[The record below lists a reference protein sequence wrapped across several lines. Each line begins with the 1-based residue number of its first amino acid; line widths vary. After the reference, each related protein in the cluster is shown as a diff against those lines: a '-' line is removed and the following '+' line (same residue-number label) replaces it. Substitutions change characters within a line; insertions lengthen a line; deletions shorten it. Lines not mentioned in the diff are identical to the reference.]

1 MTKGLLLA
9 ASMMFAVAGTA
20 QGVSVPPGAPPA
32 PASVPAKPEK
42 TVEGATP
49 GRVAQVERCQGRKF
63 ESIVEIDPVKKRSTR
78 IKLCANPGSSDADW
92 VKTLEAA
99 VAQIEQ
105 RDMPALA
112 KDKLIGEL
120 ESEISKY
127 GQVSKPAIVAPGA
140 PVYMTKEAGP
150 ASGLIAPTERFET
163 SVLPPL
169 PPPLP
174 RKLASRGATATT
186 EAPPRPVMNIRI
198 KCLARGESGAGG
210 TCDFFDRDTM
220 LVVSAVQGLEKG
232 GALRFLRRGE
242 ARDEVV
248 LTPLAVGQSVRV
260 RLPAA
265 LCRGIAYSKV
275 EIELLGP
282 KSTGAASARLGPYGL
297 RC

>member
-1 MTKGLLLA
+1 MLVINGLILA
-9 ASMMFAVAGTA
+9 ASVAFAVPGIAQVATA
-20 QGVSVPPGAPPA
+20 PSTAT
-32 PASVPAKPEK
+32 ASKPEK

-105 RDMPALA
+105 RDMAAAA

-120 ESEISKY
+120 KSEISKY
-127 GQVSKPAIVAPGA
+127 GQVSKPTIVAPGA
-140 PVYMTKEAGP
+140 PVYITKEAGP

-163 SVLPPL
+163 SVLPPM

-174 RKLASRGATATT
+174 RKLARRGATATT

-220 LVVSAVQGLEKG
+220 LVVSAVQGIEKG
-232 GALRFLRRGE
+232 AALRFLRRGE
-242 ARDEVV
+242 ARDEVF
-248 LTPLAVGQSVRV
+248 LSPLAVGQSVRI
-260 RLPAA
+260 RLPAE
-265 LCRGIAYSKV
+265 LCRGISYSKV

-282 KSTGAASARLGPYGL
+282 KAIGAAAARLGPYGL

>member
-1 MTKGLLLA
+1 MLVTKGLLLA

-20 QGVSVPPGAPPA
+20 QGVSVPPDAPPA
-32 PASVPAKPEK
+32 VASVPVKPAK

-105 RDMPALA
+105 RDMPAAA

-120 ESEISKY
+120 KSELAKY
-127 GQVSKPAIVAPGA
+127 AQTSKPAVIAQGA
-140 PVYMTKEAGP
+140 PLFLTKEPGP
-150 ASGLIAPTERFET
+150 ANTLIAPTERYET

-169 PPPLP
+169 PT
-174 RKLASRGATATT
+174 RKLASKGTPAT
-186 EAPPRPVMNIRI
+186 EAPARPAMSIRI
-198 KCLARGESGAGG
+198 KCLMRGEGGAGG

-220 LVVSAVQGLEKG
+220 LVVSAVKGLEKG
-232 GALRFLRRGE
+232 AALRFLRRGE

-248 LTPLAVGQSVRV
+248 LSPLAVGQSARV
-260 RLPAA
+260 RLPAE
-265 LCRGIAYSKV
+265 LCRGVTYSKV

-282 KSTGAASARLGPYGL
+282 KAIGAAAARLGPYGL

>member
-140 PVYMTKEAGP
+140 PVYMTKEAGS

-186 EAPPRPVMNIRI
+186 EAPHGPVMNIRI
-198 KCLARGESGAGG
+198 KCLTRGESGVGG
-210 TCDFFDRDTM
+210 TCEVFDRDTR

-232 GALRFLRRGE
+232 AALRFLRRGE
-242 ARDEVV
+242 ARGEVV
-248 LTPLAVGQSVRV
+248 LSPLAVGQSARV
-260 RLPAA
+260 RLPAD
-265 LCRGIAYSKV
+265 LCQGVFHSKV
-275 EIELLGP
+275 EIELLAA
-282 KSTGAASARLGPYGL
+282 KSTGSASARLGPYGL

>member
-1 MTKGLLLA
+1 MLITKGLIFA
-9 ASMMFAVAGTA
+9 ASVAFAVPGIA
-20 QGVSVPPGAPPA
+20 QVTTA
-32 PASVPAKPEK
+32 PATATASKPVK

-92 VKTLEAA
+92 VNTLEAA
-99 VAQIEQ
+99 VVQIEQ

-120 ESEISKY
+120 EREISKY

-150 ASGLIAPTERFET
+150 ASGLIAPAERFET

-174 RKLASRGATATT
+174 RKLASRGAAATT
-186 EAPPRPVMNIRI
+186 QAPPWPVMNIRI

>member
-1 MTKGLLLA
+1 MLVINRLILVASVALA
-9 ASMMFAVAGTA
+9 VPGFAQVTT
-20 QGVSVPPGAPPA
+20 APPA
-32 PASVPAKPEK
+32 APASKTGK

-78 IKLCANPGSSDADW
+78 IKLCANPGSSDGDW

-99 VAQIEQ
+99 IDQIEQ
-105 RDMPALA
+105 RDMLAAA
-112 KDKLIGEL
+112 KDKLIAEL
-120 ESEISKY
+120 ESEISRY
-127 GQVSKPAIVAPGA
+127 GPAAKPANVAPGA
-140 PVYMTKEAGP
+140 PVYMTKEAVKD
-150 ASGLIAPTERFET
+150 SGLIAPAERFET

-174 RKLASRGATATT
+174 RKLASRGGSKTT
-186 EAPPRPVMNIRI
+186 EAPAKPAMSIRI
-198 KCLARGESGAGG
+198 KCLARGEGGAGG

-232 GALRFLRRGE
+232 AALRFLRRGE
-242 ARDEVV
+242 TRDEMM
-248 LTPLAVGQSVRV
+248 LPPLAVGKSVRV

-282 KSTGAASARLGPYGL
+282 KATGAAAARLGPYGL